1 MAPLMPVLPPERAI
15 TMRTR
20 RRTRSRSPRGGLVAT
35 FSVPLR
41 SVTATTTVGPITLTV
56 VTMGGMSLSAS
67 SVAAASSAWVW
78 IPDNATVVETD
89 EYTIL
94 RLPDYFDYQLSVTGF
109 RPAGADGVDGAPGEA
124 VDRVL
129 DRARSFG
136 LPEVRWQ
143 VRLEDPEGLAD
154 ELTARGATVAVLVDV
169 LASELKD
176 SAPRLP
182 PPAVNVSIR
191 WATDFETSHDG
202 SAVGVTG
209 FGGALPP
216 NDQIVQNAARD
227 AAAVL
232 AGEGG
237 MLVAYVDGLPTG
249 SGGVTLVD
257 GVARLWGGVVVPSAR
272 GQGVYRAMLE
282 ARLGYAVTHGARM
295 ALVKGNVATS
305 GPILQKAGFTVFGQE
320 PIYSVPL

>member
-1 MAPLMPVLPPERAI
+1 M
-15 TMRTR
+15 
-20 RRTRSRSPRGGLVAT
+20 SD
-35 FSVPLR
+35 
-41 SVTATTTVGPITLTV
+41 
-56 VTMGGMSLSAS
+56 MSLSAS
-67 SVAAASSAWVW
+67 TVAAASSAWVW

-94 RLPDYFDYQLSVTGF
+94 RLPDYFDYRLSVIGF
-109 RPAGADGVDGAPGEA
+109 RPAGTDGADAVAGADGALGEA

-136 LPEVRWQ
+136 LAELRWQ

-169 LASELKD
+169 LASELKGG
-176 SAPRLP
+176 APKLP
-182 PPAVNVSIR
+182 PPVVDVSTR
-191 WATDFETSHDG
+191 WATDFETSRDG
-202 SAVGVTG
+202 SMIGITG

-216 NDQIVQNAARD
+216 DDQIVQNAARD
-227 AAAVL
+227 AATVP

-249 SGGVTLVD
+249 SGGVTVVD

-272 GQGVYRAMLE
+272 GQGVYRAVLE
-282 ARLGYAVTHGARM
+282 DRLGYAAAHGARM

>member
-1 MAPLMPVLPPERAI
+1 
-15 TMRTR
+15 
-20 RRTRSRSPRGGLVAT
+20 
-35 FSVPLR
+35 
-41 SVTATTTVGPITLTV
+41 
-56 VTMGGMSLSAS
+56 MGGMGLSAS

-109 RPAGADGVDGAPGEA
+109 RPSGADGADGAPGAPGALGEA

-136 LPEVRWQ
+136 LPDVRWQ
-143 VRLEDPEGLAD
+143 VKLDDPEGLAD
-154 ELTARGATVAVLVDV
+154 ELTARGATVVVLVDV
-169 LASELKD
+169 LASELKG
-176 SAPRLP
+176 SAPKLP

-191 WATDFETSHDG
+191 WATDFETSRDG

-216 NDQIVQNAARD
+216 DDQIVQNAARD
-227 AAAVL
+227 AATVP

-237 MLVAYVDGLPTG
+237 MLVAYVGGLPTG

-272 GQGVYRAMLE
+272 GQGVYRAVLE
-282 ARLGYAVTHGARM
+282 TRLEYAVTHGARM